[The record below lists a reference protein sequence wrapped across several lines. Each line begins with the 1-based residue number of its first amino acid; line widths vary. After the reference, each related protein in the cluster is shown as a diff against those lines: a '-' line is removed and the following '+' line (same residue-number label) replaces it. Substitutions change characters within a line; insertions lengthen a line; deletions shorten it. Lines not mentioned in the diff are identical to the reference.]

1 MKIRIADDH
10 QLYRDALSM
19 LVQRLE
25 PQVEIETASSY
36 AELLS
41 LAAQGGECDAM
52 LVDLNMPGMSYY
64 DGIGQLSRDYPNT
77 PIIVITS
84 SDKPDDV
91 AQALDAGA
99 LGLIL
104 KSTDSEDMLASLRLM
119 LNSGVSIHPS
129 TISVEKKEKE
139 LALAQ
144 SSTLDTLTPRQR
156 EVLHKLC
163 QGDSNKRIALDMDLS
178 ESTVKLHV
186 RAILRALNVENRTQ
200 AVLVARDL
208 IQSS

>member
-10 QLYRDALSM
+10 QLYRDALSI
-19 LVQRLE
+19 LVQRLDSA
-25 PQVEIETASSY
+25 VEIETVSSY
-36 AELLS
+36 AALLS
-41 LAAQGGECDAM
+41 LAAQGGSCDVM

-64 DGIGQLSRDYPNT
+64 EGIGQLSRDYPDT

-91 AQALDAGA
+91 AKALDAGA

-104 KSTDSEDMLASLRLM
+104 KSTDSEDILASLRLM

-129 TISVEKKEKE
+129 TISVKKKDKS
-139 LALAQ
+139 LAQ
-144 SSTLDTLTPRQR
+144 ASTLEGLTPRQR

-186 RAILRALNVENRTQ
+186 RAILRGLGVENRTQ
-200 AVLVARDL
+200 AVLAAQDML
-208 IQSS
+208 